1 MREFHI
7 NSNEAGQRFD
17 KYLKKLLSGAPGSFV
32 YKMLRKKNI
41 TLNGKKAD
49 GTEKLQSGDVV
60 KLFLSD
66 ETFEKFVGNA
76 RISEEYG
83 KLEALSISG
92 KRGTLSTSG
101 KRTTLSTSGKIR
113 TLSTSGK
120 RDSSSAYSGFEVLP
134 VVYEDADVLIVNKPA
149 GMLSQKAQPSDVS
162 ANEYILSYLIRK
174 GELTEEMMRT
184 FKPSICNRL
193 DRNTSGLLIAG
204 KTIKGLQEMSDA
216 LKERTVQ
223 KYYRC
228 IVKGEVR
235 ESAYINGW
243 LFKDEKKNQ
252 VKIYDKKPEADV
264 PGELQ
269 KIETEYR
276 PIVVKNGFSE
286 LEVHLITGRSHQ
298 IRAHLASIGHPI
310 IGDSKYGDKKINERF
325 RREQGI
331 ESQMLHA
338 YRMVF
343 ADGREVTAPCG
354 EEFACVWNAICGR
367 ETNTWAT
374 DCPARRA
381 FQNSDEKYP

>member
-49 GTEKLQSGDVV
+49 GTEKLNAGDEV
-60 KLFLSD
+60 KLFFSD
-66 ETFEKFVGNA
+66 ETFEKFTGSTGVSDTYESL
-76 RISEEYG
+76 RCLTSSKELEE
-83 KLEALSISG
+83 LQ
-92 KRGTLSTSG
+92 
-101 KRTTLSTSGKIR
+101 
-113 TLSTSGK
+113 
-120 RDSSSAYSGFEVLP
+120 
-134 VVYEDADVLIVNKPA
+134 VVYEDADVLIINKPS
-149 GMLSQKAQPSDVS
+149 GMLSQKAQPSDIS
-162 ANEYILSYLIRK
+162 ANEYILSYLIRN

-193 DRNTSGLLIAG
+193 DRNTSGLLVAG
-204 KTIKGLQEMSDA
+204 KTLKGLQDMSDA

-228 IVKGEVR
+228 IVKGEVT
-235 ESAYINGW
+235 ETVSINGW
-243 LFKDEKKNQ
+243 LFKDEKNNK
-252 VKIYDKKPEADV
+252 VTVYAKRPETGV
-264 PGELQ
+264 PGELL

-276 PIVVKNGFSE
+276 PVAVKNGFSE

-310 IGDSKYGDKKINERF
+310 IGDFKYGDKKINERF
-325 RREQGI
+325 RREQKI
-331 ESQMLHA
+331 HSQMLHA

-354 EEFACVWNAICGR
+354 EEFVRVWNAI
-367 ETNTWAT
+367 
-374 DCPARRA
+374 
-381 FQNSDEKYP
+381 